1 MNLIP
6 RRLASSVNF
15 RSMST
20 NDKPAAADASP
31 KTTVATI
38 MTTDVSTVTPMMTVR
53 DVIVLLTSKK
63 ISGAPVVNDM
73 QVVISVVSEGDLLKL
88 AASVGLEKQ
97 IGQCVDKLVK
107 TKDLITAR
115 VSDSYADI
123 YKKFLTKSVH
133 RVIVTDDNGR
143 LRGIVSRSNLLRT
156 LVELAATP
164 TA

>member
-1 MNLIP
+1 
-6 RRLASSVNF
+6 
-15 RSMST
+15 
-20 NDKPAAADASP
+20 
-31 KTTVATI
+31 
-38 MTTDVSTVTPMMTVR
+38 MTTDVSSVTPIMTVR
-53 DVIVLLTSKK
+53 DAIVLLTSKK
-63 ISGAPVVNDM
+63 ISGAPVVNDL

-97 IGQCVDKLVK
+97 MGHCVDKLVK
-107 TKDLITAR
+107 IKDLITVR
-115 VSDSYADI
+115 VTDSYADI

-164 TA
+164 AA